1 MLMRCTHRLKATQKK
16 TRNMLTVNKV
26 LAKWCQTR
34 MKLREQIKKL
44 PVGKVISVDPKAMT
58 LVRYHARGCR
68 DIISRVNLS
77 TGKRDVL
84 LGDFYRQPEA
94 IPK

>member
-1 MLMRCTHRLKATQKK
+1 
-16 TRNMLTVNKV
+16 MLTVNKV
-26 LAKWCQTR
+26 LAKWCQIR

-84 LGDFYRQPEA
+84 LGDFYRKPEA
-94 IPK
+94 IPNKR

>member
-1 MLMRCTHRLKATQKK
+1 
-16 TRNMLTVNKV
+16 
-26 LAKWCQTR
+26 

-44 PVGKVISVDPKAMT
+44 PVGKVISVEPSAMT

-68 DIISRVNLS
+68 RIVSSLNLK

-84 LGDFYRQPEA
+84 LGEFQFFQT
-94 IPK
+94 KGTK

>member
-1 MLMRCTHRLKATQKK
+1 
-16 TRNMLTVNKV
+16 
-26 LAKWCQTR
+26 

-44 PVGKVISVDPKAMT
+44 PVGKIIQVEPSSMT

-68 DIISRVNLS
+68 DIISRVNLK

-84 LGDFYRQPEA
+84 LGEFFRKPGA
-94 IPK
+94 SGN